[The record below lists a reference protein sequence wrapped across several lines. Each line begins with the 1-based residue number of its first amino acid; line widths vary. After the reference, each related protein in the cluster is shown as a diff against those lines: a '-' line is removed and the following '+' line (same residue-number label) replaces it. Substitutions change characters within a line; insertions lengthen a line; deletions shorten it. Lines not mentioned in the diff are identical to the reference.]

1 MSTQSSDPG
10 FGRGQ
15 TLGVTLTMYEAT
27 DPNAGVTIIGTR
39 KEFRDENP
47 RTGVLLSNRPVE
59 CIAVKNVSGGTLTAG
74 QVVKFKAAATS
85 GQFSGGILGEV
96 DATATTT
103 NATPAAN
110 GLVGIVDEYLTA
122 AVPANEVFWLV
133 VRGPATVTKTSTA
146 VSAGDAYGTSATA
159 GSAAA
164 HTAGTTTLIG
174 YAIETAGTGTT
185 SGRVLVRTTAGF

>member
-1 MSTQSSDPG
+1 MSTMTSDPG

-15 TLGVTLTMYEAT
+15 TLGVTVKLYEAENGDGST
-27 DPNAGVTIIGTR
+27 VIGTR

-47 RTGVLLSNRPVE
+47 KTGQLFSNRPVE
-59 CIAVKNVSGGTLTAG
+59 CVAVKNVSGGALLPG
-74 QVVKFKAAATS
+74 SVVKFKYAATS

-110 GLVGIVDEYLTA
+110 GLVGVVDEYLPTA
-122 AVPANEVFWLV
+122 GVAAGEVFWLV
-133 VRGPATVTKTSTA
+133 TRGPTTVTKTTTA
-146 VSAGDAYGTSATA
+146 VSAGDAIGTSATA

-164 HTAGTTTLIG
+164 HTAGTTTLLG
-174 YAIETAGTGTT
+174 YAIEAAATSTT